1 MHPSKANSLWALLLA
16 LLAISNPAIVMA
28 STISTSNLSMADGTQ
43 SNLDVGVVPPR
54 HQKMEKRF
62 VGSLR
67 NDQSMRRKLGRG
79 DGDTI
84 HVGRGGTFELV
95 KKQQETP
102 VVVADEN
109 TFDAVQLAG
118 ESNVVSLM
126 TDFYVGIC

>member
-1 MHPSKANSLWALLLA
+1 
-16 LLAISNPAIVMA
+16 MA

-118 ESNVVSLM
+118 
-126 TDFYVGIC
+126 IR